1 MKVKNLAKDAIVTL
15 KALKLEFEKFW
26 TNVTVLKKLCV
37 GKHKLKRQAQ
47 PKLKFQNENFIVALS
62 KYCKRLL
69 HTKKNTKMHLTALF
83 NVWKK
88 DLIRIQLERK
98 KFLSEKR
105 IFFHGNVFRKDSFHD
120 FANFSISEN
129 IPKFTLFRNVLFPLN
144 EKYSG
149 LHFPPFFQNWS
160 E

>member
-69 HTKKNTKMHLTALF
+69 HTKKDTKMHLTALF

-88 DLIRIQLERK
+88 DLIRICIICMIDNLQQVLILASK
-98 KFLSEKR
+98 KIMKK
-105 IFFHGNVFRKDSFHD
+105 N
-120 FANFSISEN
+120 
-129 IPKFTLFRNVLFPLN
+129 
-144 EKYSG
+144 
-149 LHFPPFFQNWS
+149 
-160 E
+160 